1 MKTKLLIVLFLCS
14 FLGFSQSEKSYVLL
28 DSLASKYR
36 VNKYTLNTNK
46 LYGVHTE
53 VEMYNI
59 LRGEIILLISVLS
72 DLYENKPKW
81 EKLLLG

>member
-1 MKTKLLIVLFLCS
+1 MKTKLLITLFLCS

-28 DSLASKYR
+28 DSLASKYQ

>member
-1 MKTKLLIVLFLCS
+1 MKTKLLITLFLYS
-14 FLGFSQSEKSYVLL
+14 FLGFSQSEKSYALL
-28 DSLASKYR
+28 DSLASKYQ